1 MEDYR
6 LHIRAKRKALGFSQ
20 KQLACA
26 VNVSQPFI
34 HDIESQKKHPSMAVL
49 ARICKV
55 LNIEIIFQDIEATPV
70 SHKKAE

>member
-34 HDIESQKKHPSMAVL
+34 HDIESQKKHPSMVCCAYL
-49 ARICKV
+49 
-55 LNIEIIFQDIEATPV
+55 QSD
-70 SHKKAE
+70 

>member
-34 HDIESQKKHPSMAVL
+34 HDIESQKSIHPWMCW
-49 ARICKV
+49 R
-55 LNIEIIFQDIEATPV
+55 V
-70 SHKKAE
+70 SAKC

>member
-34 HDIESQKKHPSMAVL
+34 HDIESQKASIHGCAGAYLQSVKH
-49 ARICKV
+49 
-55 LNIEIIFQDIEATPV
+55 
-70 SHKKAE
+70 

>member
-34 HDIESQKKHPSMAVL
+34 HDIESQKNASIHGCAGAYLQSVKH
-49 ARICKV
+49 
-55 LNIEIIFQDIEATPV
+55 
-70 SHKKAE
+70 

>member
-34 HDIESQKKHPSMAVL
+34 HDIEKS
-49 ARICKV
+49 
-55 LNIEIIFQDIEATPV
+55 
-70 SHKKAE
+70 KKASIHGCAGAYLQSVKH